1 MDPAVA
7 YARLARTPAAIE
19 ALLPRLSGAEGIHL
33 TLDQGGVS
41 VGPPAEAIRYR
52 GHWRT
57 AGVQAE
63 ADVTLFPF
71 SAWGTEIH
79 VRVFAPEGLWG
90 RIFWSSSRRGKMAE
104 AFAVAIA
111 DSAGVAQTKRPEDA
125 RAQTPPRNT
134 AA

>member
-19 ALLPRLSGAEGIHL
+19 ALLPRLSGAKGIHL
-33 TLDQGGVS
+33 TLDPGGAS
-41 VGPPAEAIRYR
+41 VGPPAEVKRYR
-52 GHWRT
+52 GLWRT

-79 VRVFAPEGLWG
+79 VRVFAPAGLWG
-90 RIFWSSSRRGKMAE
+90 RVFWSPTRRGKLAE
-104 AFAVAIA
+104 AFAAAIA
-111 DSAGVAQTKRPEDA
+111 DAAGIAQTKRPEDA